1 MARFSGIV
9 GFVEYA
15 ESSPG
20 VWTEVVTERHY
31 YGDVNRNIRKLENGS
46 SVNDNIVI
54 NNEISIVADPY
65 AQEHFFAIRFLT
77 WQGAR
82 WKVTNA
88 EVLYPRLILTLGG
101 MYHGDTYRAP

>member
-1 MARFSGIV
+1 MARFSGVV
-9 GFVEYA
+9 GFVEHV

-20 VWTEVVTERHY
+20 VWSETVTERRY
-31 YGDVNRNIRKLENGS
+31 YGDVNRSIRKLENGS
-46 SVNDNIVI
+46 SVNDNITI
-54 NNEISIVADPY
+54 NNEVSIVADPY
-65 AQEHFFAIRFLT
+65 AKEHFFAIRYLT
-77 WQGAR
+77 WQGVR